1 MEANFTKPFQW
12 ILDDRYRVLFH
23 ILFWVIIYVD
33 ELFSLVGLTEP
44 MGVSWLVP
52 FSSIA
57 IDMVL
62 VYTTL
67 YVFIPKFLFK
77 GKTIAFF
84 LSTLGL
90 LLLCCVTTIYMVE
103 FSSFSLSTECL
114 ECEPYTKR
122 ELASIYL
129 SSCVYTGTVLASAIG
144 IKIFKDFTRN
154 EQIVNELRSSSLEHE
169 LAYLK
174 EQINPHFLFNALN
187 NIYVQTRKRPEEAPE
202 SILLLSDLLRYQ
214 LYDSAQKKVRLDGE
228 IEYLKNYLKLDKLRK
243 SDDGNVTFTV
253 NGQPN
258 GHLVAPF
265 MFLPFVENALK
276 HGSIGEDSFLKIQ
289 FDITETD
296 IKFAVVNSKLSIPH
310 QDEQGGIGLPN
321 VKRRLDLLYPDK
333 HKITVNET
341 AKTYGTILNIVI

>member
-1 MEANFTKPFQW
+1 MQANFTKPFYW
-12 ILDDRYRVLFH
+12 ILDGRYRILFH
-23 ILFWVIIYVD
+23 ILFWMVIYVD
-33 ELFSLVGLTEP
+33 ELFSLIGLTEP
-44 MGVSWLVP
+44 IGVSFLLP
-52 FSSIA
+52 LITIL
-57 IDMVL
+57 IDLIL

-67 YVFIPKFLFK
+67 YAFIPKFLFK
-77 GKTIAFF
+77 GKTVAFF
-84 LSTLGL
+84 LSTFGL
-90 LLLCCVTTIYMVE
+90 LLLCCVATVYVSE
-103 FSSFSLSTECL
+103 FSILSFQCSD
-114 ECEPYTKR
+114 CEPYTKR

-129 SSCVYTGTVLASAIG
+129 QTCVYTGTVLTSAIG
-144 IKIFKDFTRN
+144 IKMFKEFARN
-154 EQIVNELRSSSLEHE
+154 QQIVNELRSSNLEHE

-243 SDDGNVTFTV
+243 SEGGNVTFTV
-253 NGQPN
+253 NGYPN

-265 MFLPFVENALK
+265 IFLPFVENALK
-276 HGSIGEDSFLKIQ
+276 HGSIGENSFLKVQ

-296 IKFAVVNSKLSIPH
+296 IKFTLVNSKLATPH
-310 QDEQGGIGLPN
+310 QDEQGGIGLSN
-321 VKRRLDLLYPDK
+321 VQRRLELLYPER

-341 AKTYGTILNIVI
+341 AKTYGTVLDIMI

>member
-12 ILDDRYRVLFH
+12 ILDGRYRVLFH
-23 ILFWVIIYVD
+23 ILFWSVIYVD
-33 ELFSLVGLTEP
+33 EIFSLIGLTEP
-44 MGVSWLVP
+44 MGVSVLLP
-52 FSSIA
+52 IFSVL
-57 IDMVL
+57 IDLVL

-67 YVFIPKFLFK
+67 YLFIPKLLFK

-90 LLLCCVTTIYMVE
+90 LLLCCVATIYLNE
-103 FSSFSLSTECL
+103 FTPLAFECND
-114 ECEPYTKR
+114 CEPYTKR

-129 SSCVYTGTVLASAIG
+129 QTCVYTGTVLSSAIG
-144 IKIFKDFTRN
+144 IKIFKYFTSN
-154 EQIVNELRSSSLEHE
+154 QQTVNELRSSSLEHE

-243 SDDGNVTFTV
+243 SEDSNVTFTV
-253 NGQPN
+253 NGYAD
-258 GHLVAPF
+258 GHLVALF
-265 MFLPFVENALK
+265 IFLPFVENALK
-276 HGSIGEDSFLKIQ
+276 HGSIGTEDSFLKIQ
-289 FDITETD
+289 FDITEKE
-296 IKFAVVNSKLSIPH
+296 IKFVVANSKLTTPH

-321 VKRRLDLLYPDK
+321 VKRRLDLLYPGK
-333 HKITVNET
+333 HKIAVNET
-341 AKTYGTILNIVI
+341 GKIYETVLNIVI